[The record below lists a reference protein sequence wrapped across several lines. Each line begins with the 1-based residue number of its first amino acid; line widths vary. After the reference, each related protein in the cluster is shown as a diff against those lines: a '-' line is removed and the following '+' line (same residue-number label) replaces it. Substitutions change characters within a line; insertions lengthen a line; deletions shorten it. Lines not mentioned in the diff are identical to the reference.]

1 MSSRVVPKE
10 SIMTALVKYLMVA
23 IGILVVG
30 SWLAPAS
37 ADDSGNA
44 SVAAK
49 EKGKGKNKKD
59 LEGLF
64 KKLDTNGDGKLSR
77 DEFAKFGKLVKKP
90 SAKGNAEKRAKRLD
104 KQFTRLDTNKDGF
117 LSLDEFKQL
126 HKGKKAKK

>member
-1 MSSRVVPKE
+1 
-10 SIMTALVKYLMVA
+10 MTALVKWSMVA
-23 IGILVVG
+23 MGVLVAG

-37 ADDSGNA
+37 ADDSGTA

-49 EKGKGKNKKD
+49 EKGKGKKKHD
-59 LEGLF
+59 LETLF

-77 DEFAKFGKLVKKP
+77 EEFAKIGELAKKP

-126 HKGKKAKK
+126 HKGKKTKK

>member
-1 MSSRVVPKE
+1 
-10 SIMTALVKYLMVA
+10 MTALVKWSMVA
-23 IGILVVG
+23 IGVMVAG

-37 ADDSGNA
+37 ADDSGTA

-49 EKGKGKNKKD
+49 EKGKGKKKQN
-59 LEGLF
+59 LETLF

-77 DEFAKFGKLVKKP
+77 EEFAKLGELRNKKP

-126 HKGKKAKK
+126 HQGKKAKK